1 MSEYLDGKLETED
14 QLHPSD
20 KSRHHSTGVNGFA
33 PTYASGESGDISMEL
48 AAINYILE
56 AVIINCIPN
65 YFKKLVHDLWLY
77 AYLS

>member
-48 AAINYILE
+48 AALKL
-56 AVIINCIPN
+56 
-65 YFKKLVHDLWLY
+65 YFGSSDYKLYSKLLKKIG
-77 AYLS
+77 A